1 MKKARESRK
10 NLRKKIARLPPA
22 CLERKAPSC
31 FWTILRT
38 DFERKHGKIVPA
50 VSQRPNFL
58 LPFSVSRFPNRFF
71 CFFLFLVA
79 ASSRSMLLQLLQ
91 RLHLFFFL
99 DYEYSYTVRL
109 FPLLSAT
116 RVLLWYYR
124 ITKSEIREEQNS
136 LSLSLVS
143 KNSNN
148 TTFSSNVGAFV
159 RFRRA

>member
-1 MKKARESRK
+1 MLLKKSA
-10 NLRKKIARLPPA
+10 RKKIARLPPA
-22 CLERKAPSC
+22 LKESSC
-31 FWTILRT
+31 FWTIGLT

-58 LPFSVSRFPNRFF
+58 LPFSVFPFPNRFF

-79 ASSRSMLLQLLQ
+79 ASSRSMLFLLQ

-99 DYEYSYTVRL
+99 DYTVR
-109 FPLLSAT
+109 FPLLST
-116 RVLLWYYR
+116 RVLLWYYN
-124 ITKSEIREEQNS
+124 KSEITKRTTEKNKT

-143 KNSNN
+143 KNNNNANTSND
-148 TTFSSNVGAFV
+148 GAFV

>member
-91 RLHLFFFL
+91 RLHLFFFWNTQS
-99 DYEYSYTVRL
+99 EYYPPPACCCGTIIILNQKSQNERQ
-109 FPLLSAT
+109 
-116 RVLLWYYR
+116 RR
-124 ITKSEIREEQNS
+124 TKLS
-136 LSLSLVS
+136 LSLSSQKRWCVCA
-143 KNSNN
+143 
-148 TTFSSNVGAFV
+148 FSSRVKSNDTIYY
-159 RFRRA
+159 